1 MQGMEKKE
9 HQSHLVSIKSFMK
22 TKSPVCTAGSS
33 LYKPTSAPGT
43 FLMLMSVCTKY
54 SAKKSQVNQS

>member
-1 MQGMEKKE
+1 
-9 HQSHLVSIKSFMK
+9 MK
-22 TKSPVCTAGSS
+22 TKSPVCTTGLS

-54 SAKKSQVNQS
+54 SAKQSQVNQS